1 MTVHVP
7 RFGMLALMVVL
18 ATGSARAQTPKSDRT
33 AEKKTADTGKKDA
46 REEVPL
52 EDAQKFLD
60 FFNKLIDVIIQ
71 NKDACPK
78 MAVGINHL
86 VEANHDLVVRMNDAK
101 AAGKRMPKAVEEKMQ
116 TRIKEMVPA
125 MQKCGTDKEVQGAI
139 KRMDTKSDKKK

>member
-1 MTVHVP
+1 MTL
-7 RFGMLALMVVL
+7 RMLALMAVL
-18 ATGSARAQTPKSDRT
+18 VAAGAAHADTPKADKPAPGER
-33 AEKKTADTGKKDA
+33 KTADTGKT
-46 REEVPL
+46 REEVPV

-60 FFNKLIDVIIQ
+60 FFNKLIDVIVQ

-86 VEANHDLVVRMNDAK
+86 VEANHDLVVRMNEAK
-101 AAGKRMPKAVEEKMQ
+101 ASGKRMPKAIEEKMQ

-139 KRMDTKSDKKK
+139 KRMDTKVDAKKKNG